1 MSETKNCVETL
12 QCALTEEEVAGYSQ
26 EMADLN
32 QTKVKVDAE
41 KKEVVKEFGA
51 RLQKYEAEINV
62 LSLKIITKKEARDVN
77 CYWEFNFDSG
87 EKILFRTDTGEAV
100 KMEVISAIERQ
111 RYMEFIESKN
121 EDGEISQAVKK
132 AKGKCPHC
140 GAKDG
145 KEHFSACP
153 NAETPEVEGEPIV
166 EEEELPATQDHPDTV
181 LPEPEDDGP
190 KIGGVCEEPED
201 EVTETTSDDSPDD
214 CFGTFATD
222 DSECSECDRKGDCE
236 KESPTPEAED
246 AVTEEPAEEP
256 EDKTFTYTCRQC
268 EGGFDEPKDVD
279 DDGIDDSICPIC
291 GSNSW
296 L

>member
-111 RYMEFIESKN
+111 RHMEFIESKN
-121 EDGEISQAVKK
+121 EGGEMSQAIKK
-132 AKGKCPHC
+132 AENKCPHC

-153 NAETPEVEGEPIV
+153 NAETPEVEEEPIV

-201 EVTETTSDDSPDD
+201 EVTEPTSDDGPED
-214 CFGTFATD
+214 CFGTFASD
-222 DSECSECDRKGDCE
+222 DSECKECDRKKDCK
-236 KESPTPEAED
+236 KETPEPEAK
-246 AVTEEPAEEP
+246 EEAPEKPAEEP
-256 EDKTFTYTCRQC
+256 EEKTFQYTCKEC
-268 EGGFDEPKDVD
+268 GGDFDTYNGVGNEEDAET
-279 DDGIDDSICPIC
+279 SCPIC
-291 GSNSW
+291 GTTDFV
-296 L
+296 